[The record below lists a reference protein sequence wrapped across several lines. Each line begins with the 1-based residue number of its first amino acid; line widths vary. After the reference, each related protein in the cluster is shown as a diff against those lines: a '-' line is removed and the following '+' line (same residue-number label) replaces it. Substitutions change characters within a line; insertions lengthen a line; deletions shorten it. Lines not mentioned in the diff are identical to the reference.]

1 MKRLLFPAIVAS
13 ASAAGLLALGACDP
27 DLGIVKTPGEG
38 GAAEAAATDGS
49 VVQPAS
55 DAGPTTEGGPDDGGT
70 EAGTVGHKVDGIN
83 DFAAGEKFDTT
94 STLIDPSYHAYV
106 AWDAKNVFFGMEG
119 NDISAT
125 VANAVNKWV
134 IIYIGRDALPGSTT
148 GLPYNGTVQQP
159 TLPFSASIN
168 LRWKVSGEY
177 TNVQRWNGATW
188 EDTSAVSPAI
198 PLTVFRQS
206 KFVEM
211 SVPRGSLGSPSRIQ
225 VVMNMLIEN
234 GSDFTY
240 AGVPSTT
247 FTDKIDPDFSK
258 FFDFDL
264 TDLAKAPNTYVP
276 KP

>member
-1 MKRLLFPAIVAS
+1 MKRLLFPAFVAS
-13 ASAAGLLALGACDP
+13 ASAAGFLVLAACDP
-27 DLGIVKTPGEG
+27 DLGIVKTPGD
-38 GAAEAAATDGS
+38 GASVEAAATDGS
-49 VVQPAS
+49 IAQPES
-55 DAGPTTEGGPDDGGT
+55 EAGPTAEGGTDDAGS
-70 EAGTVGHKVDGIN
+70 EAGVAGHKVDGIN

-94 STLIDPSYHAYV
+94 STAIDPSYHAYV

-119 NDISAT
+119 NDISAS

-134 IIYIGRDALPGSTT
+134 IVYIGRDALAGSTT

-168 LRWKVSGEY
+168 LRWKVAGDY
-177 TNVQRWNGATW
+177 TNVQRWNGAAW
-188 EDTSAVSPAI
+188 QDTSTVAPAI

-211 SVPRGSLGSPSRIQ
+211 SVPRSSIGSPSKIQ

-234 GSDFTY
+234 GNDFTY

-247 FTDKIDPDFSK
+247 FLDKLDPDFSK
-258 FFDFDL
+258 YYEFDL
-264 TDLAKAPNTYVP
+264 TDLAKAPNTYLP